1 MNINDILKKKFEDL
15 TENDQRLIVYKLQN
29 RMMSEFNRND
39 RQGVYSVTQ
48 KIMAYNSN
56 KLEGNTLT
64 SDQTASLFDT
74 NTIYA
79 SNETIR
85 AKDIEGMHGHFFIF
99 YDMLK
104 TLDLPLSEPLIKAFH
119 YRLKAGSFD
128 DYANGYIAGEYK
140 KISNICNNLA
150 TVKPREVPDSMES
163 LLTSYNRKPTHT
175 IMDFARFHADFEK

>member
-1 MNINDILKKKFEDL
+1 
-15 TENDQRLIVYKLQN
+15 
-29 RMMSEFNRND
+29 
-39 RQGVYSVTQ
+39 
-48 KIMAYNSN
+48 
-56 KLEGNTLT
+56 
-64 SDQTASLFDT
+64 
-74 NTIYA
+74 
-79 SNETIR
+79 
-85 AKDIEGMHGHFFIF
+85 MHGHFFIF

-175 IMDFARFHADFEK
+175 IMDFARFHADFEKINPFQNANGQVNRIILFKESLRAEQIPIIINADKKLGYYHALRTAQTDKNFDELCDLLRNHKSDIFLFCKISYTNMSVRSQSVSMNC

>member
-1 MNINDILKKKFEDL
+1 
-15 TENDQRLIVYKLQN
+15 
-29 RMMSEFNRND
+29 MMSEFNRND

-56 KLEGNTLT
+56 KLEWNTLT

-74 NTIYA
+74 NTIYT

-85 AKDIEGMHGHFFIF
+85 AKDIDEMHGHFFLF

>member
-39 RQGVYSVTQ
+39 QQGVYSVTQ

-64 SDQTASLFDT
+64 SDQTTSLFDT

-85 AKDIEGMHGHFFIF
+85 AKDIEEMHGHFFIF
-99 YDMLK
+99 DDMLK
-104 TLDLPLSEPLIKAFH
+104 TLDLHCL
-119 YRLKAGSFD
+119 
-128 DYANGYIAGEYK
+128 
-140 KISNICNNLA
+140 
-150 TVKPREVPDSMES
+150 
-163 LLTSYNRKPTHT
+163 NR
-175 IMDFARFHADFEK
+175 